1 METLDQQTLF
11 HEVMRARER
20 VYRLG
25 RPTPMDAIT
34 LPGGAIIHLKR
45 EDLSPIHSYKWRGA
59 CNRMA
64 CLSQAER
71 QQGVVAASA
80 GNHAQGVALV
90 ASRLGQHAR
99 LYMPRST
106 PRMKIREVQRLG
118 GDHVETVIE
127 GDTYDDAATLARDYL
142 NQHGGV
148 YIHPYDDPLIMA
160 GQGTIGD
167 EIVMAALHPEVA
179 FLQIGG
185 GGMAAATACVLK
197 TFYPDMRIIGVEGEG
212 QASMARAVAHG
223 HPVALAGVDVFCD
236 GTAVR
241 QAGAL
246 TYPLCAALIDDFIT
260 VTNDEVCAA
269 IQLLWEAGRLIS
281 EPSGALGLAAA
292 VKMESEL
299 AGRRAVAVLSGA
311 NMDFVQLAWISRHA
325 GVGLAQ
331 RRYYQFEIRERSG
344 TLLGLLESVMDG
356 INIIDFQYGKVHET
370 IAFPVIGFEA
380 SPMQLDLLDRRLSD
394 MGIVHRNVT
403 SREDVDFRIIHY
415 RSRLF
420 RYPYFAII
428 EFPERAGALYEFL
441 RDAGRLA
448 SICYFNYASTGEQIG
463 RAMMGFEFDAP
474 ERRETFVVFLK
485 NRGLAFHP
493 LSADVVQAILK

>member
-1 METLDQQTLF
+1 MQKLDQKTLF

-20 VYRLG
+20 IYRLG
-25 RPTPMDAIT
+25 RPTPMNPIV
-34 LPGGAIIHLKR
+34 LSGGATIHLKR

-64 CLSQAER
+64 CLSDEER
-71 QQGVVAASA
+71 RRGVVAASA

-90 ASRLGQHAR
+90 ASRLGQRAR
-99 LYMPRST
+99 LFMPRST
-106 PRMKIREVQRLG
+106 PKMKIREVQRLG
-118 GDHVETVIE
+118 GEHVETVIE
-127 GDTYDDAATLARDYL
+127 GDTYDDAARLAQDYL
-142 NQHGGV
+142 DRHDGV
-148 YIHPYDDPLIMA
+148 YIPPYDDPLIMA

-179 FLQIGG
+179 ILQIGG

-197 TFYPDMRIIGVEGEG
+197 TFYPDIHIIGVEGQG
-212 QASMARAVAHG
+212 QASMALAVEKG
-223 HPVALAGVDVFCD
+223 RPTPLDGVDVFCD

-246 TYPLCAALIDDFIT
+246 TYPLCAALIDQFIT

-269 IQLLWEAGRLIS
+269 IQLLWESGRMIS

-292 VKMESEL
+292 MKMEAEL
-299 AGRRAVAVLSGA
+299 EGRRVVTILSGA
-311 NMDFVQLAWISRHA
+311 NMDFVQLAWISRRA

-331 RRYYQFEIRERSG
+331 RRYYQFEISERSG
-344 TLLGLLESVMDG
+344 ALLKLLESVMDG

-394 MGIVHRNVT
+394 LGLAHRNVT

-428 EFPERAGALYEFL
+428 ELPERAGALYEFL

-448 SICYFNYASTGEQIG
+448 NICYFNYASTGEQVG
-463 RAMMGFEFDAP
+463 RAMMGFEFLTPD
-474 ERRETFVVFLK
+474 RRDDFVAFLK
-485 NRGLAFHP
+485 QRGPVFHP
-493 LSADVVQAILK
+493 LSEDVVQAILK